1 VTTEIIKTPE
11 KQQSVKTPPVNEE
24 LEESEDSEE
33 ALMRHMGLP
42 AGFK

>member
-1 VTTEIIKTPE
+1 MTTEVIKTPE
-11 KQQSVKTPPVNEE
+11 KQQSVKTPPVDEE
-24 LEESEDSEE
+24 SEESEDSEE